1 MEMGEIMNPNALLL
15 IIRHALKNKTM
26 VLISVLGLAISLTA
40 VVLISLLV
48 IDELGYDDHHAN
60 IDNIVRLE
68 MYAKLS
74 AEQEMNVAFTSA
86 PIPIDLAA
94 AIPEIDKF
102 LRIKGRENVTVT
114 CNNKVY
120 SEPMTYTVD
129 STFFDFFSYDLIKG
143 DPNRVLRTKDE
154 AVITEAFAKK
164 YFGDEDPIGKN
175 ILIYS
180 TFDLTITGVMEDWNE
195 KTHLPTPAFLISFDT
210 FRHNDLA
217 DWLNSMN
224 YVNYFLLN
232 NNSDL
237 AELTRKANDVKE
249 EKIGDMIRS
258 IGGILEFSVRP
269 MQEIHLHSD
278 IDYDES
284 ITRPIS
290 YIYQFVAIGAFI
302 LLIACLNFVNLSTAT
317 SSKRSKLVGIC
328 KTLGATRQR
337 LFGQFIL
344 ESILYAFIATLL
356 ALGLAYLLLPTFE
369 NMTGVDLN
377 FTMFT
382 NPVTILIF
390 GLFSVV
396 IGLLAGS
403 YPALFLSSFE
413 PVKVLKGNLNAG
425 AKGSRLRSS
434 LVVLQ
439 FVISITLITCS
450 LLINSQMN
458 FVRNKNLGF
467 DKDQVLA
474 MYLANEDTMLKSEA
488 IKNEIAKLPGVLT
501 SADGDDTP
509 FTQSNLSVYHIP
521 GRPETDQMMITTQRI
536 GFDYIDAMGFNLI
549 AGRDFDKSTVMDTT
563 SSVIINE
570 RCAEILGYANPID
583 AVGGTIDEIEDIDPI
598 VYSEFNIVGVISN
611 FHYESLRS
619 EIKPMMFMVYRQFP
633 SNLFLKIDPSRTSE
647 TIAGIEEI
655 WKSFAPGLPFKY
667 DFLDDAYAEQYRT
680 EQMMGR
686 LFKYFTALAVFIAAI
701 GLFAL
706 SIFAAEQ
713 RTSEIGIRKVLGAS
727 TKSIIVLLTK
737 EFIKLVIIANVLAV
751 PFVWYFMSK
760 WLSSFAYKIEITPW
774 VFVLA
779 TLASLIIA
787 LSTVSFQAIKA
798 AYTNP
803 IKSIKYE

>member
-1 MEMGEIMNPNALLL
+1 MNPNALLL
-15 IIRHALKNKTM
+15 ILRHALKNKIT
-26 VLISVLGLAISLTA
+26 VLISVFGLAISLTA

-74 AEQEMNVAFTSA
+74 AEQEMNVSFASA

-94 AIPEIDKF
+94 AIPEIEKF
-102 LRIKGRENVTVT
+102 LRVRGRDNVTVT

-120 SEPMTYTVD
+120 NEPMTYTVD

-143 DPNRVLRTKDE
+143 DPNTILRTKDE
-154 AVITEAFAKK
+154 AVITESFAKK
-164 YFGDEDPIGKN
+164 YFGNEDPIGK
-175 ILIYS
+175 IIHIY
-180 TFDLTITGVMEDWNE
+180 TNTDLTITGVMEDWDE
-195 KTHLPTPAFLISFDT
+195 KTHLPTPSFLISLDT
-210 FRHNDLA
+210 FEHQDLGN
-217 DWLNSMN
+217 WLNSMN
-224 YVNYFLLN
+224 FACYFLLN
-232 NNSDL
+232 DNADL
-237 AELTRKANDVKE
+237 AELTRKTHDVKE
-249 EKIGDMIRS
+249 EKIGEMMKA
-258 IGGILEFSVRP
+258 IGGIIEFSFRP
-269 MQEIHLHSD
+269 MKDIHLYSD
-278 IDYDES
+278 LDHEEV
-284 ITRPIS
+284 ITRSIS

-328 KTLGATRQR
+328 KTLGATRKR

-344 ESILYAFIATLL
+344 ESILYAFASTLL
-356 ALGLAYLLLPTFE
+356 AIGLAYLMLPMFE

-377 FTMFT
+377 FAIFT
-382 NPVTILIF
+382 NPVTIISF
-390 GLFSVV
+390 ILFSVI

-403 YPALFLSSFE
+403 YPAMFLSSFE
-413 PVKVLKGNLNAG
+413 PVKVLKGTVNAG
-425 AKGSRLRSS
+425 AKGSRLRAS

-439 FVISITLITCS
+439 FAISITLITCS

-458 FVRNKNLGF
+458 FIRNKNVGF
-467 DKDQVLA
+467 DKDQVLS
-474 MYLANEDTMLKSEA
+474 MYMSNKDIMLKSEA
-488 IKNEIAKLPGVLT
+488 LQNEINKLPGVLA

-521 GRPETDQMMITTQRI
+521 GRPETEQIMITTQRI
-536 GFDYIDAMGFNLI
+536 GFDYLNTMGFNLI
-549 AGRDFDKSTVMDTT
+549 AGRDFDKSIAMDTT
-563 SSVIINE
+563 TSIIINE
-570 RCAEILGYANPID
+570 RCAEILGYSNMVD
-583 AVGGTIDEIEDIDPI
+583 AVGGTVDEIEEIDPV

-611 FHYESLRS
+611 FHFESLRNAI
-619 EIKPMMFMVYRQFP
+619 EPQMFMVYRQYP
-633 SNLFLKIDPSRTSE
+633 SHLFLKIDPSRTSE

-680 EQMMGR
+680 EQMMGK

-727 TKSIIVLLTK
+727 TNSIIVLLTK

-798 AYTNP
+798 AYSNP